1 MLSHTH
7 KEAPI
12 DLDAVPQHVAIIM
25 DGNGRWAKNRGKL
38 RMSGH
43 KAGAKAVRKAVRFAA
58 NKELKALTLYAFS
71 SENWSRPEQEVSA
84 LMELFIW
91 ALESEVKSLHKNNV
105 RLKVIGDVQRFNQ
118 KIQDR
123 ITRAEALTAENSGL
137 TLSVAAN
144 YGGRWD
150 IVNGV
155 QQLAEQVKQGVLQ
168 PEEITEDKLHS
179 TLSLND
185 LPPVDLVIR
194 TGGECRI
201 SNFLIWQVAYAEFYF
216 SPVLWPDFDEH
227 EFQSA
232 LDAFSQRER
241 RFGGVIPHGT

>member
-1 MLSHTH
+1 MLPQIQ
-7 KEAPI
+7 KEAHI
-12 DLDAVPQHVAIIM
+12 CSVALPQHVAIIM

-58 NKELKALTLYAFS
+58 QRGLKALTLYAFS

-105 RLKVIGDVQRFNQ
+105 RLKVIGDIQRFSK

-123 ITRAEALTAENSGL
+123 ITKAETLTSANSGL
-137 TLSVAAN
+137 TLTIAAN

-155 QQLAEQVKQGVLQ
+155 QKLAEQVKQGVLQ
-168 PEEITEDKLHS
+168 PEDITEDKLHAQ
-179 TLSLND
+179 LCLND

-194 TGGECRI
+194 TGGEYRI

-216 SPVLWPDFDEH
+216 SPVLWPDFDEY
-227 EFQSA
+227 EFQCA

-241 RFGGVIPHGT
+241 RFGGVAPNCT

>member
-1 MLSHTH
+1 MLSLGPN
-7 KEAPI
+7 EAEWLPQV
-12 DLDAVPQHVAIIM
+12 LPQHVAIIM

-58 NKELKALTLYAFS
+58 NHQLTALTLYAFS
-71 SENWSRPEQEVSA
+71 SENWSRPAQEVTA

-91 ALESEVKSLHKNNV
+91 ALESEVKALHKNNV
-105 RLKVIGDVQRFNQ
+105 RLRVIGDTSGFNH
-118 KIQDR
+118 KIQER
-123 ITRAEALTAENSGL
+123 IAKAERLTSANSGL
-137 TLSVAAN
+137 TLNIAAN

-150 IVNGV
+150 VVNGV
-155 QQLAEQVKQGVLQ
+155 KQLAEQVKRGVLQ
-168 PEEITEDKLHS
+168 PENITEDRLNS
-179 TLSLND
+179 QLCLSD

-194 TGGECRI
+194 TGGEYRI

-216 SPVLWPDFDEH
+216 SPVLWPDFDEQ

-232 LDAFSQRER
+232 LDAFSARER
-241 RFGGVIPHGT
+241 RFGGVVSNES

>member
-1 MLSHTH
+1 MLS
-7 KEAPI
+7 KGQNEAEWLPQI
-12 DLDAVPQHVAIIM
+12 LPQHVAIIM

-43 KAGAKAVRKAVRFAA
+43 KAGAKAVRKTVRFAA
-58 NKELKALTLYAFS
+58 KHQLKALTLYAFS
-71 SENWSRPEQEVSA
+71 SENWSRPAQEVTA

-105 RLKVIGDVQRFNQ
+105 RLRVIGDTSGFNK

-123 ITRAEALTAENSGL
+123 IAKAELLTADNSGL
-137 TLSVAAN
+137 TLNIAAN

-150 IVNGV
+150 VVHGV
-155 QQLAEQVKQGVLQ
+155 KQLAEQVKKGVLL
-168 PEEITEDKLHS
+168 PEDITED
-179 TLSLND
+179 SLNSQLCLSD
-185 LPPVDLVIR
+185 LPAVDLVIR
-194 TGGECRI
+194 TGGEYRI

-227 EFQSA
+227 EFQGA

-241 RFGGVIPHGT
+241 RFGGVVSNES

>member
-1 MLSHTH
+1 MLS
-7 KEAPI
+7 KGQNEAEWLPQI
-12 DLDAVPQHVAIIM
+12 LPQHVAIIM

-43 KAGAKAVRKAVRFAA
+43 KAGAKAVRKTVRFAA
-58 NKELKALTLYAFS
+58 KHQLTALTLYAFS
-71 SENWSRPEQEVSA
+71 SENWSRPAQEVTA

-105 RLKVIGDVQRFNQ
+105 RLRVIGDTSGFNK

-123 ITRAEALTAENSGL
+123 IAKAELLTADNSGL
-137 TLSVAAN
+137 TLNIAAN

-150 IVNGV
+150 VVHGV
-155 QQLAEQVKQGVLQ
+155 KQLAEQVKKGVLL
-168 PEEITEDKLHS
+168 PEDITED
-179 TLSLND
+179 SLNSQLCLSD
-185 LPPVDLVIR
+185 LPAVDLVIR
-194 TGGECRI
+194 TGGEYRI

-227 EFQSA
+227 EFQGA

-241 RFGGVIPHGT
+241 RFGGVVSNES